1 MTHEL
6 KDRHALICGA
16 TEGIGRATA
25 LALAERGASVVALA
39 RREEALRD
47 LCAALPTPTGQI
59 HASIAV
65 DIGDTD
71 ALRDAVTSLVGS
83 RTVHIVL
90 NNTGGPAGGP
100 LADASVDQLILVFR
114 QHVLAAHTILQAVL
128 PGMKAARWG
137 RIVNVISTS
146 VREPIA
152 GLGVSNTIRG
162 AMASWAKTLASE
174 LAPHGITVN
183 NVLPGFTETG
193 RLSGLISAKARGAGV
208 GEDDIAREMLSSV
221 PAGRF
226 ARPEE
231 PAALIAFLCSD
242 AAGYI
247 DGSSIAVDGG
257 RTRCI

>member
-1 MTHEL
+1 MTAEL
-6 KDRHALICGA
+6 AGRHALICGA

-25 LALAERGASVVALA
+25 LALAERGATVTALA
-39 RREEALRD
+39 RREDALRALCEAL
-47 LCAALPTPTGQI
+47 PSNGGQV
-59 HASIAV
+59 HGHIAV

-71 ALRDAVTSLVGS
+71 ALRESIAALAS
-83 RTVHIVL
+83 RTPVHIVL
-90 NNTGGPAGGP
+90 NNTGGPAGGQ
-100 LADASVDQLILVFR
+100 LADASVDQLSMVFR

-128 PGMKAARWG
+128 PGMQAARWG
-137 RIVNVISTS
+137 RIVNVISTA

-174 LAPHGITVN
+174 LAAFGITVN

-193 RLSGLISAKARGAGV
+193 RLSGLIAAKARAAGV
-208 GEDDIAREMLSSV
+208 DERSVAADMVSGV

-226 ARPEE
+226 ARAEE
-231 PAALIAFLCSD
+231 PAALIAFLCSE